1 MNRAKIQQA
10 LLSAIKDCG
19 LSSIISP
26 VLDASTLLSK
36 LPAIW
41 FSSPN
46 LISVEGRDGGRIE
59 YSLSLA
65 AIYDCKGQSDEE
77 KGVTLS
83 EMEQKLLSVLTFLSH
98 SESVIT
104 IDEITIK
111 QLAKPTNRV
120 GDLVLSCSCEIT
132 TFF

>member
-1 MNRAKIQQA
+1 MNRAKIQHS

-19 LSSIISP
+19 LSPVTSP
-26 VLDASTLLSK
+26 TLDVSTLLSS

-46 LISVEGRDGGRIE
+46 LISVEGRGGGRIE
-59 YSLSLA
+59 YSISLA
-65 AIYDCKGQSDEE
+65 AIYDGKGQSDEE
-77 KGVTLS
+77 KGVTLA

-98 SESVIT
+98 SESVIN
-104 IDEITIK
+104 IDEITIE
-111 QLAKPTNRV
+111 QLAKPANRV
-120 GDLVLSCSCEIT
+120 GDLVLLCSCEVT